1 MSDLAPVSAD
11 HGVVSRMALPDLI
24 RLDRCVQSTYPDRA
38 VFELRGGT
46 VVAHSLHESSAPLG
60 RMSRCRQRTTTRSH
74 PGRTHMTRLTQ
85 AVRSFARQDEGQDL
99 LEYALLVALI
109 ALVAVGAVTA
119 AGVQVNNIFGQIAG
133 AI

>member
-24 RLDRCVQSTYPDRA
+24 RINSCVQSTYQDRA
-38 VFELRGGT
+38 IFELRGGT
-46 VVAHSLHESSAPLG
+46 VVAQSLHESSRRADECHG
-60 RMSRCRQRTTTRSH
+60 AATNNHAFSMQ
-74 PGRTHMTRLTQ
+74 GGHMTRLTQ

-119 AGVQVNNIFGQIAG
+119 AGVQVNAIFGQIAA